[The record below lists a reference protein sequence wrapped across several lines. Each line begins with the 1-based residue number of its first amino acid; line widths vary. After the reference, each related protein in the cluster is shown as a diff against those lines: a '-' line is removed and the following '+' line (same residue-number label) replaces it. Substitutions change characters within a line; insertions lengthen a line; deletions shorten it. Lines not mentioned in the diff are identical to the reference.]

1 MLMRSQPVTLLTRHP
16 SPSPYSPSSQA
27 DTPVA
32 CVLTTP
38 VILFPMSFQ
47 GRVGMIMWIVLIA
60 KLMLLMMVGWEHYP
74 NSDLSKWSPLAGP
87 CMNISHWTAICL
99 WLYLIAEMMILTM
112 LVVFSIFSAGGHK
125 GELSC
130 KPYCQNDASG
140 YCGLVMILTMIQ
152 ITQKDIVVVWSDA
165 SYYSGTVLFSTFWSL
180 SQRASKCLY
189 RYVLIS
195 WSLI

>member
-1 MLMRSQPVTLLTRHP
+1 MRMQALL
-16 SPSPYSPSSQA
+16 
-27 DTPVA
+27 
-32 CVLTTP
+32 
-38 VILFPMSFQ
+38 I
-47 GRVGMIMWIVLIA
+47 ILIA
-60 KLMLLMMVGWEHYP
+60 MLVLLMMVAWEHYP
-74 NSDLSKWSPLAGP
+74 NSGLSKWSSLLSP
-87 CMNISHWTAICL
+87 CMNISHRTAICL

-112 LVVFSIFSAGGHK
+112 LAVFSIFSARGHK

-165 SYYSGTVLFSTFWSL
+165 SYHSGTVLFSTFWSL

>member
-1 MLMRSQPVTLLTRHP
+1 
-16 SPSPYSPSSQA
+16 
-27 DTPVA
+27 
-32 CVLTTP
+32 
-38 VILFPMSFQ
+38 MSFQ
-47 GRVGMIMWIVLIA
+47 DGVGMIMWIVLIA

-130 KPYCQNDASG
+130 KPYCQNHASG

-152 ITQKDIVVVWSDA
+152 ITQNIVVVWSDA
-165 SYYSGTVLFSTFWSL
+165 SYHSGTVLFSALFGHFHRGPQNVFIDMCSFHGVGYN
-180 SQRASKCLY
+180 CH
-189 RYVLIS
+189 
-195 WSLI
+195 

>member
-1 MLMRSQPVTLLTRHP
+1 M
-16 SPSPYSPSSQA
+16 
-27 DTPVA
+27 
-32 CVLTTP
+32 
-38 VILFPMSFQ
+38 FPMSFQ
-47 GRVGMIMWIVLIA
+47 DGVGMIIWIALIA

-74 NSDLSKWSPLAGP
+74 NSDLSKWSSLAGP

-112 LVVFSIFSAGGHK
+112 LVVFSIFSARGHK

-130 KPYCQNDASG
+130 KPYFQNEASG
-140 YCGLVMILTMIQ
+140 YHGIVMILRDTN
-152 ITQKDIVVVWSDA
+152 
-165 SYYSGTVLFSTFWSL
+165 YSKRHCRRLAWCLVSPWDCLVFSTFWSL

>member
-1 MLMRSQPVTLLTRHP
+1 
-16 SPSPYSPSSQA
+16 
-27 DTPVA
+27 
-32 CVLTTP
+32 
-38 VILFPMSFQ
+38 MSFQ

-140 YCGLVMILTMIQ
+140 YCVALSWFLQWYKLLKKTLSSFGLMPRITLGLSCLALFGHFHRGPQNVFIDMCSFHGVWYNCHWIMCARSNPIMPLGILWTLNYFQ
-152 ITQKDIVVVWSDA
+152 TSWV
-165 SYYSGTVLFSTFWSL
+165 FW
-180 SQRASKCLY
+180 
-189 RYVLIS
+189 VP
-195 WSLI
+195 

>member
-1 MLMRSQPVTLLTRHP
+1 MLMMLRITSVLMRSQPVTLLTWLP
-16 SPSPYSPSSQA
+16 PPPPPSSEP

-47 GRVGMIMWIVLIA
+47 DGVGMIMWIVLIA

-112 LVVFSIFSAGGHK
+112 LVVFSIFSARGHK

-130 KPYCQNDASG
+130 KPYLQWPCHDS
-140 YCGLVMILTMIQ
+140 
-152 ITQKDIVVVWSDA
+152 
-165 SYYSGTVLFSTFWSL
+165 
-180 SQRASKCLY
+180 
-189 RYVLIS
+189 
-195 WSLI
+195 